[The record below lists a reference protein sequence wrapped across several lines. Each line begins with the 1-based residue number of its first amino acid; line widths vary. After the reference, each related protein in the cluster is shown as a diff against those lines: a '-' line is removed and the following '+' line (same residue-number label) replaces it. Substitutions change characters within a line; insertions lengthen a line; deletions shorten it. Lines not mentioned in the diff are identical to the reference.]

1 MTTDQDC
8 LLSSQDTVH
17 TPWTDADMKEWL
29 VEHGII
35 KSDAQIQREK
45 LQKLMVD
52 NYSNAKDTVWSSW
65 RDSDM
70 RDWLIE
76 HGYLKSD
83 AQKTRDELIGMMHDK
98 YACPPN
104 FLIRFDVYFCYVDSM
119 TILRELRHTSSGLML
134 VLEPICANTACRRMH
149 SQHLVRVF
157 SVRSILL
164 PVDFYL
170 TLGTEEVRIRWVQT
184 QHRAEGLY
192 ARIKNI
198 ILSGVET
205 AEEKLGMVSNIH
217 PGCCR
222 LILTS

>member
-98 YACPPN
+98 YACP
-104 FLIRFDVYFCYVDSM
+104 L
-119 TILRELRHTSSGLML
+119 TSSYVLMFIF
-134 VLEPICANTACRRMH
+134 VM
-149 SQHLVRVF
+149 
-157 SVRSILL
+157 
-164 PVDFYL
+164 
-170 TLGTEEVRIRWVQT
+170 
-184 QHRAEGLY
+184 
-192 ARIKNI
+192 
-198 ILSGVET
+198 
-205 AEEKLGMVSNIH
+205 
-217 PGCCR
+217 
-222 LILTS
+222 